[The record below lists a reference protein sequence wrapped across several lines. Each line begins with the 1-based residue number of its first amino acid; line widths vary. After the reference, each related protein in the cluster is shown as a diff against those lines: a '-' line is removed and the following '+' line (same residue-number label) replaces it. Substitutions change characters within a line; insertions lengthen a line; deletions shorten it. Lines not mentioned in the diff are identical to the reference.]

1 LIWCLAT
8 SVVEERRE
16 GTTRL
21 PHPDLARALRRLKA
35 VLRTMPTLED
45 EDRGMKELAA
55 EIAEWLPLRKAATSE
70 MLDTE

>member
-1 LIWCLAT
+1 
-8 SVVEERRE
+8 
-16 GTTRL
+16 
-21 PHPDLARALRRLKA
+21 
-35 VLRTMPTLED
+35 MPTLED